1 MGISALTLSAQ
12 TTATA
17 ISDARAPRSCADPYA
32 QAQPLLTRRGASQS
46 SVKPKN
52 QPPALR
58 FSPFPHPCAPQWID
72 SRRQIPTG
80 AGQDV
85 FSPGSGTVAGRAS
98 WRACASPVSVRTGR
112 TPCSAQSSPPAPGD
126 QQGPDSACPSNLLGV
141 ILQEAACWGRD
152 PAGEGGEGSSA
163 ENGLAVG
170 NLRLHPLP
178 GVCVLSTCE
187 LSQDFGL
194 KLGSQDMWACRSTTL
209 HALV

>member
-58 FSPFPHPCAPQWID
+58 FSPFPHPCAPRWID

-126 QQGPDSACPSNLLGV
+126 QQGPVSASPSNLLSIVPPGLGS
-141 ILQEAACWGRD
+141 LQEAACWGRD
-152 PAGEGGEGSSA
+152 PAGEGARAAAQRTGWWLATCACTPCQVCASCLRASSPKI
-163 ENGLAVG
+163 LA
-170 NLRLHPLP
+170 
-178 GVCVLSTCE
+178 
-187 LSQDFGL
+187 
-194 KLGSQDMWACRSTTL
+194 
-209 HALV
+209 